1 MTNGPIVTSIDGYE
15 DLLTYKSGVYQH
27 YTGKLHG
34 NHAMKVVGWGEENG
48 TPYWLVAN
56 TWNRAWGEAGF
67 IKWLRGSNHCGIE
80 ATLVTALPKKK

>member
-1 MTNGPIVTSIDGYE
+1 MMELMTNGPIVTSIDGYE

-48 TPYWLVAN
+48 TPI
-56 TWNRAWGEAGF
+56 G
-67 IKWLRGSNHCGIE
+67 
-80 ATLVTALPKKK
+80 